1 MRNSTIIPFLSPKMS
16 RPTLFT
22 AWVVGALIAFMLL
35 ATLALSSGCMVLAAG
50 AGAGAAVAYVRG
62 DLDTTL
68 DAGFAKSVRAA
79 EKTIADLKY
88 AKISDHQDALQ
99 ATLIARNA
107 ADQKIELYLE
117 KVTDDATKLKIRVG
131 TFGEEAL
138 QNEILAKIKSN
149 L

>member
-1 MRNSTIIPFLSPKMS
+1 MRNSTIIPFLPPKMS

-22 AWVVGALIAFMLL
+22 AWVVGALIVFMLL

-68 DAGFAKSVRAA
+68 DASFAKSVRAA
-79 EKTIADLKY
+79 NETIAELKY
-88 AKISDHQDALQ
+88 AKVSDHQDALQ
-99 ATLIARNA
+99 ATIVARTA

-117 KVTDDATKLKIRVG
+117 KVTVGATKLKIRVG

-138 QNEILAKIKSN
+138 QNEILTRIKSH

>member
-1 MRNSTIIPFLSPKMS
+1 MKP
-16 RPTLFT
+16 RPALFT
-22 AWVVGALIAFMLL
+22 ARLAGSLVASALL
-35 ATLALSSGCMVLAAG
+35 ATLALTSGCMAVAAG

-68 DAGFAKSVRAA
+68 DAGFAKSVRAT
-79 EKTIADLKY
+79 EKMIAQLKY

-107 ADQKIELYLE
+107 GDQKIELYLE
-117 KVTDDATKLKIRVG
+117 KLTDDATKLKIRVG

-138 QNEILAKIKSN
+138 QNEILAKIKAN